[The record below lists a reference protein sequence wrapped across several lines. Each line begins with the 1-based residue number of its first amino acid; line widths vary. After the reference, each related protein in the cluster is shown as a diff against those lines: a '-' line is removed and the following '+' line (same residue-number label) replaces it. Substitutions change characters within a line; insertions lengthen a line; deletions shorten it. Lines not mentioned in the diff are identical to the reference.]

1 MIKGSIN
8 FYLKPVEEKMNS
20 IRTFRKMKHKN
31 EKIVMLTAYDYPS
44 AKYVE
49 MAGIDLILV
58 GDSLGMVILGYENT
72 LNVTV
77 SDMVHHA
84 KAVRNGAKE
93 SFIVVDMPYM
103 SYHISNEETKRNAAK
118 LIREADANAVKLEG
132 GKLSRIEAIK
142 AIIDC
147 EIPVVGHLGLT
158 PQSIYQF
165 GGYVV
170 QGKKEA
176 DQEKILEQAKAI
188 EQAGAFM
195 IVLEGIPEKLGKEIT
210 ENLSIP
216 TIGIGAGRF
225 TDGQVLVYHDVLG
238 MADFSPKF
246 VKKYM
251 NLSEKI
257 PANLKKFIIDVKE
270 GEFPK
275 KEQIYAPMDK

>member
-1 MIKGSIN
+1 
-8 FYLKPVEEKMNS
+8 MNT

-72 LNVTV
+72 LKVTV

-93 SFIVVDMPYM
+93 SFIIVDMPYM

-118 LIREADANAVKLEG
+118 LILEADANAVKLEG
-132 GKLSRIEAIK
+132 GKPSRIEAIK

-246 VKKYM
+246 VRKYM
-251 NLSEKI
+251 NLSERI
-257 PANLKKFIIDVKE
+257 PANLKKFINDVKE

-275 KEQIYAPMDK
+275 KEQIYSPMDK

>member
-1 MIKGSIN
+1 
-8 FYLKPVEEKMNS
+8 
-20 IRTFRKMKHKN
+20 
-31 EKIVMLTAYDYPS
+31 
-44 AKYVE
+44 

-58 GDSLGMVILGYENT
+58 GDSLGMVVLGYENT

-77 SDMVHHA
+77 SDMIHHA

-93 SFIVVDMPYM
+93 SFIAVDMPYM
-103 SYHISNEETKRNAAK
+103 SYHISNDETKKNAAR
-118 LIREADANAVKLEG
+118 LIQETGANAVKLEG
-132 GKLSRIEAIK
+132 GKPSRIKAIK

-147 EIPVVGHLGLT
+147 EIPVIGRLGLT

-176 DQEKILEQAKAI
+176 DHETILRQAKAI

-238 MADFSPKF
+238 MADFAPKF
-246 VKKYM
+246 VRKYM

-257 PANLKKFIIDVKE
+257 PAHLKKFINNVKE
-270 GEFPK
+270 GEFPNI
-275 KEQIYAPMDK
+275 EQIYAPIDK